1 MQAAPSAPSAPS
13 VTYNV
18 LKRREAMIAYLFIA
32 PTLVGFLLF
41 VVGPMII
48 GIGISFFKWNLL
60 TPPVFVGLDN
70 YTRLFSG
77 DPRLG
82 TIYSTTVRLAIQVI
96 ICNIGF
102 GLFFAVLLDRK
113 MPNFLRNFFRLSYFF
128 PFVVSGAAVAIIWT
142 FLFNK
147 DLGPLNYYLG
157 LLGVNERINWLLS
170 SDWSPIAII
179 ITDVWKNV
187 GFYILVFLGGLQGI
201 SRDFYEA
208 AEVDGATGWQQFRSI
223 TVPLLTPTILFL
235 LVISVIGALQ
245 IFDQPNIL
253 TGGGPGDATRTIVM
267 YIYEQG
273 FKFFDMGYASTLALS
288 LFVIIL
294 ILTVIQFRLSRS
306 WVFYQ

>member
-1 MQAAPSAPSAPS
+1 MQAVPPT
-13 VTYNV
+13 TYNV
-18 LKRREAMIAYLFIA
+18 LKRREAMIAYLFIM
-32 PTLVGFLLF
+32 PTLIGFLVF
-41 VVGPMII
+41 VVGPMLI

-82 TIYSTTVRLAIQVI
+82 TIYGTTVRLALMVI
-96 ICNIGF
+96 FCNVGL

-113 MPNFLRNFFRLSYFF
+113 MPDFLRNFFRLSYFF

-157 LLGVNERINWLLS
+157 VLGVRERINWLLS
-170 SDWSPIAII
+170 STWSPFAIV

-187 GFYILVFLGGLQGI
+187 GFYVLVFLGGLQGI
-201 SRDFYEA
+201 SRDYYEA

-294 ILTVIQFRLSRS
+294 ILTVIQFRVSRS

>member
-1 MQAAPSAPSAPS
+1 MQN
-13 VTYNV
+13 TYSV
-18 LKRREAMIAYLFIA
+18 LKRREAIVAYLFIA
-32 PTLVGFLLF
+32 PTLIGFFLF
-41 VVGPMII
+41 VVGPMLI

-60 TPPVFVGLDN
+60 TPPQFVGLDN
-70 YTRLFSG
+70 YNRFFSG

-82 TIYSTTVRLAIQVI
+82 TIYATTIRLALMVI
-96 ICNIGF
+96 TCNVGL

-157 LLGVNERINWLLS
+157 VLGVRERINWLLS
-170 SDWSPIAII
+170 SAWSPIAIV

-187 GFYILVFLGGLQGI
+187 GFYVLVFLGGLQGI
-201 SRDFYEA
+201 SRDYYEA
-208 AEVDGATGWQQFRSI
+208 AEVDGASGWQQFRSI
-223 TVPLLTPTILFL
+223 TLPLLTPTILFL

-294 ILTVIQFRLSRS
+294 ILTIIQFRLSRR

>member
-1 MQAAPSAPSAPS
+1 MQAVPTAAPAAS
-13 VTYNV
+13 YNI

-32 PTLVGFLLF
+32 PTLIGFLVF
-41 VVGPMII
+41 VVGPMLI
-48 GIGISFFKWNLL
+48 GIGISFYKWNLL

-82 TIYSTTVRLAIQVI
+82 TIYGTTVRLALLVI
-96 ICNIGF
+96 TCNVGL
-102 GLFFAVLLDRK
+102 GLFFAILLDRK
-113 MPNFLRNFFRLSYFF
+113 MPDLLRNFFRLSYFF

-147 DLGPLNYYLG
+147 DLGPLNYYLR
-157 LLGVNERINWLLS
+157 LLGVSERINWLLS
-170 SDWSPIAII
+170 STWSPVAII

-187 GFYILVFLGGLQGI
+187 GFYVLVFLGGLQGI
-201 SRDFYEA
+201 SRDYYEA

-223 TVPLLTPTILFL
+223 TLPLLTPTILFL

-253 TGGGPGDATRTIVM
+253 TQGGPGDATRTIVM

-294 ILTVIQFRLSRS
+294 ILTIIQFRLSRR